1 MATRRI
7 TLKTTKALITIKART
22 PTYIKIEN
30 NVIRITRRRQN
41 EKKKKHTNNISN
53 NEHDGNKNVNTNNN
67 NNSNHKPINKRS

>member
-41 EKKKKHTNNISN
+41 EKKKHTNNISN